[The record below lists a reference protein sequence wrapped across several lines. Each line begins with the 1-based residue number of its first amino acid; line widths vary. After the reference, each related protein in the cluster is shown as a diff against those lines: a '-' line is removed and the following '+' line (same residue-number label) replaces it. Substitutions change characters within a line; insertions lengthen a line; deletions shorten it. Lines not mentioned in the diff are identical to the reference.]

1 MISFILGILG
11 CMMIITE
18 AMRADRELKEFSK
31 IKEVKGNVLKV
42 IKNFNKFLAID
53 KVMKVLG
60 RLRKILKNCGVIN
73 ATV

>member
-1 MISFILGILG
+1 
-11 CMMIITE
+11 MIITE
-18 AMRADRELKEFSK
+18 AMRAGRELKEFSK